1 MHHSDRDEGT
11 EHGVQQTRLI
21 YLNAFSVTML
31 LFKCHKLLVYILC
44 LAFGDM
50 VQSILVNGTGPLR
63 LLTLL
68 FKLSKLDEQLFLQAN
83 TGEYDTIQSVL
94 SPNDTRLAR
103 NSDLHIESVHLR
115 CMLAKDDIEY
125 IKSS

>member
-1 MHHSDRDEGT
+1 
-11 EHGVQQTRLI
+11 
-21 YLNAFSVTML
+21 ML
-31 LFKCHKLLVYILC
+31 LFKCHKFLVHILR

-68 FKLSKLDEQLFLQAN
+68 LKLSKLDEQLFLRAT

-94 SPNDTRLAR
+94 SASDTRLAR
-103 NSDLHIESVHLR
+103 
-115 CMLAKDDIEY
+115 Y
-125 IKSS
+125 T

>member
-1 MHHSDRDEGT
+1 M
-11 EHGVQQTRLI
+11 I

-31 LFKCHKLLVYILC
+31 LFKCHKLLVHILR

-50 VQSILVNGTGPLR
+50 VKSILVNGTGPLR

-68 FKLSKLDEQLFLQAN
+68 FKLSKLDEKLFLQAG

-94 SPNDTRLAR
+94 SASDIPLAR
-103 NSDLHIESVHLR
+103 
-115 CMLAKDDIEY
+115 CT
-125 IKSS
+125 